1 MCSVQSIASHTED
14 DYIAFIIVAS
24 MKQTTKAM
32 VGINNEANNFTNTQE
47 YLLFYST
54 EKAKQ
59 STFSSFKKSYV
70 QTRVYFRHVAIIS
83 SILPFPKWQ
92 TTEDFR
98 TWKALN
104 RWHLVFGRAGFCFWN
119 TNTNERMD
127 TYNVAFW
134 GILLENREAIHSCHF
149 EVYLSC
155 LLWHF
160 LQLL

>member
-1 MCSVQSIASHTED
+1 MPSTRMCSVQSIASHTED

-104 RWHLVFGRAGFCFWN
+104 RLHLLFSE
-119 TNTNERMD
+119 ER
-127 TYNVAFW
+127 VSAS
-134 GILLENREAIHSCHF
+134 GILIRTSVWIHTMSPF
-149 EVYLSC
+149 EG
-155 LLWHF
+155 F
-160 LQLL
+160 F